1 MAKEERKLTGVQK
14 AAILFITLGPE
25 ASSGIL
31 KKLPESDI
39 QKITY
44 EIANITSVT
53 AEQREEILNEF
64 LQINKARDYII
75 EGGMDYAKQLLS
87 KALGA
92 QRANEIL
99 DKVSEATA
107 QYRPFSIARKADS
120 KQLLNVITAEQPQT
134 IALILCYLQADKA
147 AQVMAELPEETQSE
161 VAYRIATMNTTSPMV
176 IKEIESVLESKL
188 SSVVRTEMTS
198 LGGVETLV
206 GILNSVD
213 RTTEKNITEGL
224 EREDAELADKVKS
237 SMFVFEDVISLDD
250 VSIQRILREVEASDL
265 ALALKG
271 CSDEV
276 ANCIYRN
283 QSKRAAASL
292 KEDME
297 FLGPVRITD
306 VEKAQQKIVSIIRRL
321 DDANEIIISRGGE
334 DESES
339 KTIQAQGKVDR
350 LTATVYLNKTLT
362 QEEKQEFEDGV
373 ANAIGIDATRGD
385 QITVSGMTFDTS
397 SIDKAQAALEE
408 MNAEE
413 AANKKT
419 MMMIAGGVIGA
430 ILLGV
435 IIFFILKRRK
445 KKEEE
450 EEQLLDTLIDDTIIP
465 KEPDAFDPIEF
476 ETKTQK
482 SHLENEI
489 KKYATEK
496 PEQVVEIIKSWL
508 TENER

>member
-87 KALGA
+87 KALGT

-213 RTTEKNITEGL
+213 RTTEKNITESL

-250 VSIQRILREVEASDL
+250 VSIQRILREVESSDL

-334 DESES
+334 D
-339 KTIQAQGKVDR
+339 
-350 LTATVYLNKTLT
+350 
-362 QEEKQEFEDGV
+362 
-373 ANAIGIDATRGD
+373 AII
-385 QITVSGMTFDTS
+385 V
-397 SIDKAQAALEE
+397 
-408 MNAEE
+408 
-413 AANKKT
+413 
-419 MMMIAGGVIGA
+419 
-430 ILLGV
+430 
-435 IIFFILKRRK
+435 
-445 KKEEE
+445 
-450 EEQLLDTLIDDTIIP
+450 
-465 KEPDAFDPIEF
+465 
-476 ETKTQK
+476 
-482 SHLENEI
+482 
-489 KKYATEK
+489 
-496 PEQVVEIIKSWL
+496 
-508 TENER
+508 

>member
-1 MAKEERKLTGVQK
+1 
-14 AAILFITLGPE
+14 
-25 ASSGIL
+25 
-31 KKLPESDI
+31 
-39 QKITY
+39 
-44 EIANITSVT
+44 
-53 AEQREEILNEF
+53 
-64 LQINKARDYII
+64 
-75 EGGMDYAKQLLS
+75 MDYAKQLLS
-87 KALGA
+87 KALGT

-134 IALILCYLQADKA
+134 IALILCYLQPDKA

-334 DESES
+334 D
-339 KTIQAQGKVDR
+339 
-350 LTATVYLNKTLT
+350 
-362 QEEKQEFEDGV
+362 
-373 ANAIGIDATRGD
+373 AII
-385 QITVSGMTFDTS
+385 V
-397 SIDKAQAALEE
+397 
-408 MNAEE
+408 
-413 AANKKT
+413 
-419 MMMIAGGVIGA
+419 
-430 ILLGV
+430 
-435 IIFFILKRRK
+435 
-445 KKEEE
+445 
-450 EEQLLDTLIDDTIIP
+450 
-465 KEPDAFDPIEF
+465 
-476 ETKTQK
+476 
-482 SHLENEI
+482 
-489 KKYATEK
+489 
-496 PEQVVEIIKSWL
+496 
-508 TENER
+508 